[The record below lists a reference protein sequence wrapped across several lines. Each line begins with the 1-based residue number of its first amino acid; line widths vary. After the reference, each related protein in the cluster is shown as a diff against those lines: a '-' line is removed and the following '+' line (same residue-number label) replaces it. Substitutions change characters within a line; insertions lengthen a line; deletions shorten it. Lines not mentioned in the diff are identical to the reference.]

1 MAKHGSKLERD
12 IVLGITAGM
21 DKDLLESCGAQKRM
35 YGILTRTE
43 KVGVPKQSVER
54 CSIILEKTRVFMNT
68 VENRTVLLLGVSRPP
83 TSGFH
88 ERPSRVRGYKRL
100 FL

>member
-1 MAKHGSKLERD
+1 MGKHGSKLERD

-21 DKDLLESCGAQKRM
+21 NKDLFESCGAQKRM

-54 CSIILEKTRVFMNT
+54 CSIILEKTRVFTST
-68 VENRTVLLLGVSRPP
+68 VDIRIVLALGYIAGIYS
-83 TSGFH
+83 
-88 ERPSRVRGYKRL
+88 
-100 FL
+100 

>member
-54 CSIILEKTRVFMNT
+54 CSIILEKARVFTST
-68 VENRTVLLLGVSRPP
+68 VDIRIVLVHGVYPP
-83 TSGFH
+83 T
-88 ERPSRVRGYKRL
+88 
-100 FL
+100 